1 MKECSMTLLDHI
13 WPTNTTINAHGH
25 LTIGGCDVVVL
36 AHQHGTPLY
45 ILDAATI
52 TQHCRRYHEALR
64 HGYRGPSSI
73 HYASKALL
81 NTVVA
86 HIMTTE
92 GLGLD
97 VVSGGELYIA
107 LQAGVPATRLH
118 LHGNVKP
125 RAELEM
131 ALEVGI
137 GRIVVDTLDELALLS
152 QLTASRV
159 EPQSVMLRL
168 APGIDADTHAYIATG
183 HEESKFGLPLTA
195 LGTAVDR
202 IVESPGLRLSGLH
215 VHLGSQL
222 FDDHLFVQAI
232 ELLLDRAAW
241 LRATYDI
248 TLEAI
253 SPGGGIGVPY
263 TTEQHYD
270 IRHWAAQIGRAL
282 EVGCEARGLRLPQL
296 IVEPGRSIIARAGV
310 ALYSVVATKAAPQRP
325 RYLHMDGGM
334 ADNIR
339 PALYQARYAA
349 LLANRAHEH
358 PTEQVHVA
366 GRFCESGDVLLRDVA
381 LPYATPGD
389 LLAMASSGAYT
400 LSMAS
405 NYNQVPRPALLMLK
419 DGTATVIQR
428 RETYA
433 DLIAR
438 DLPLSAREKG
448 HG

>member
-1 MKECSMTLLDHI
+1 MILPNHI
-13 WPTNTTINAHGH
+13 WPTTATVHTQGH
-25 LTIGGCDVVVL
+25 LTIGGCDVVSL
-36 AHQHGTPLY
+36 AHLHGTPLY
-45 ILDAATI
+45 VLDAATI
-52 TQHCRRYHEALR
+52 TEHCQTYREALR
-64 HGYRGPSSI
+64 HGYSGSSSI

-81 NTVVA
+81 NTAVA
-86 HIMTTE
+86 QMMSAH

-107 LQAGVPATRLH
+107 LQAGIPAPHLH
-118 LHGNVKP
+118 LHGNAKP

-137 GRIVVDTLDELALLS
+137 GRIVVDTLDELAVLS
-152 QLTASRV
+152 QLAASRPS
-159 EPQSVMLRL
+159 PQSVMLRL
-168 APGIDADTHAYIATG
+168 APGINADTHAYIATG

-195 LGTAVDR
+195 LGAAVDR

-222 FDDHLFVQAI
+222 FDERPFVQAI
-232 ELLLDRAAW
+232 DLLLDQAVW
-241 LRATYDI
+241 LRTTYDI
-248 TLEAI
+248 TLDAI
-253 SPGGGIGVPY
+253 SPGGGIGVSY
-263 TTEQHYD
+263 TTEQQYD
-270 IRHWAAQIGRAL
+270 IHGWAAQVGRSL
-282 EVGCEARGLRLPQL
+282 EAGCKVRGLPLPQL
-296 IVEPGRSIIARAGV
+296 IIEPGRSIVARAGV
-310 ALYSVVATKAAPQRP
+310 ALYSVVATKAAPHQP
-325 RYLHMDGGM
+325 RYLHIDGGM

-349 LLANRAHEH
+349 LLANRAHER

-366 GRFCESGDVLLRDVA
+366 GRFCESGDVLLRDAA
-381 LPYATPGD
+381 LPCATPGD
-389 LLAMASSGAYT
+389 LLAIASSGAYT

-405 NYNQVPRPALLMLK
+405 NYNQVPRPALLLVE

-438 DLPLSAREKG
+438 DVSLPLREKVG
-448 HG
+448 G